1 MKAMWLNTEE
11 HQTVNSFWEQAGEV
25 EPFPRSLERP
35 IALALPVAVIKL
47 PHLALGGI
55 ENWLRSRQIDYSFDC
70 DSRFVRGCLIAY
82 QGKGLIFCDGSD
94 PEDEIRFTLAHEI
107 GHFLSDYW
115 FPRQRALN
123 KLGNK
128 ILDVIDGLREPSVT
142 ERVHALLENIKIGM
156 VSDLIE
162 RQNADETT
170 WSTENKADR
179 VGFALLA
186 PPSNVISGVDLSVSD
201 FPQRLKLIADRLVD
215 QFGLPAGA
223 AQSYANALLRAIGKG
238 PSWVESIKSH

>member
-1 MKAMWLNTEE
+1 MWLNSEE
-11 HQTVNSFWEQAGEV
+11 QQAVNSFWEWSGEV

-82 QGKGLIFCDGSD
+82 KGKGLIFCDGSD

-115 FPRQRALN
+115 LPRQKAKN
-123 KLGNK
+123 KFGNEILG
-128 ILDVIDGLREPSVT
+128 VFDGLREPSVT
-142 ERVHALLENIKIGM
+142 ERVHALLENIKIGI

-162 RQNADETT
+162 RQNADERT
-170 WSTENKADR
+170 WSIENKADR
-179 VGFALLA
+179 IGFALLA
-186 PPSNVISGVDLSVSD
+186 PPDAVISGVDLSTSD
-201 FPQRLKLIADRLVD
+201 FSQRQKFVTDRLVD
-215 QFGLPAGA
+215 LFGLPTDA
-223 AQSYANALLRAIGKG
+223 AHIYANALLRAIGKG